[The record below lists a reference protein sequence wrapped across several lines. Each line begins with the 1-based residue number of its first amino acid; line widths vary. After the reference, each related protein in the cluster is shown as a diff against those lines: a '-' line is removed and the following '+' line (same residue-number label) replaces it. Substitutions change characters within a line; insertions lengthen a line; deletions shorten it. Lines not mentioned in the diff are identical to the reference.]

1 MFETAIINLTEWWS
15 STFFEVTFD
24 GHIRNRTY
32 DEVQTKLVAAG
43 LLPQDKN
50 SVMDLEAMEDALDI
64 QGEQIRTPNSLMKH
78 ALMRSGSRDTSA
90 QLFTALCR
98 GLGIPA
104 RLVVSLQSVPWQAGV
119 GKPRPTY
126 ERGKRKMKAKAKAKE
141 EVHEPQDEAEADES
155 DLQEDDIPA
164 SVFASASASTSPSEV
179 EAKGKGKEKQKVFTG
194 VGQRLD
200 GGAVPKSDK
209 AKGKEKAK
217 PVIKL
222 RKTKSKGNVLG
233 SSLEPSSA
241 STSRLGNLFSR
252 VILFVVLKLISSYA
266 RPRRNAASVLGR
278 SILSSR
284 CTLAAS

>member
-1 MFETAIINLTEWWS
+1 MFEAAIKNLAEWWS

-32 DEVQTKLVAAG
+32 DEVQAKLVAGG
-43 LLPQDKN
+43 LLSQDED
-50 SVMDLEAMEDALDI
+50 SVTDLDTLQDALEDD
-64 QGEQIRTPNSLMKH
+64 GEQIRSSKSLMKH

-104 RLVVSLQSVPWQAGV
+104 RLVVSLQSVPWQTGV

-126 ERGKRKMKAKAKAKE
+126 DKAKRKGKGKAKE
-141 EVHEPQDEAEADES
+141 EVQELGNGAEEDEED
-155 DLQEDDIPA
+155 EDDFEEVDIPG
-164 SVFASASASTSPSEV
+164 SVATSVSGFDM
-179 EAKGKGKEKQKVFTG
+179 KGKGREKAFTG

-200 GGAVPKSDK
+200 GNPIPKSEK

-222 RKTKSKGNVLG
+222 RKAKSKGNVLG
-233 SSLEPSSA
+233 SSLEASSA
-241 STSRLGNLFSR
+241 GSSRLGKLLAIRFFSR
-252 VILFVVLKLISSYA
+252 AQVIF
-266 RPRRNAASVLGR
+266 
-278 SILSSR
+278 
-284 CTLAAS
+284 